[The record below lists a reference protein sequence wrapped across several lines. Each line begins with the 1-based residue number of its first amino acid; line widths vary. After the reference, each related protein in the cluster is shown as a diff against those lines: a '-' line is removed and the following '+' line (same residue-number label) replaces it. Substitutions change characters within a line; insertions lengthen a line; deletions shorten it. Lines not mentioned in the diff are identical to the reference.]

1 MGQLIAFL
9 DYLAVEKNASSHT
22 VLNYHRDLEQFVAW
36 WVGGTKAPAPEV
48 PRSNLG
54 ETDCCPGEPDWKSAN
69 ARLVRDYLAYLHRR
83 QYSKRSMA
91 RKLAALRSLYR
102 FLVREKVVEENPVR
116 LVATP
121 KLEKKLPE
129 FLYEDEVTTLLGC
142 PDPGTPSGLRD
153 RAILELLYSSGL
165 RVSELCSL
173 DLRDVDYSDGD
184 VRVFGKRA
192 KERQVPVGSCALS
205 SLGEYLE
212 RGRSALLKKRA
223 ASKADLGA
231 DLEAAT
237 AGAPGQ
243 ERAIFLNRSGTRLTP
258 RSVARLVRRY
268 VLMAALIRR
277 CTPHTLRHTFATHLL
292 ERGADLRSVQELLGH
307 ESVSTTQIY
316 THVTKERL
324 KKVYQGA
331 HPRA

>member
-1 MGQLIAFL
+1 MRLLTSFL
-9 DYLAVEKNASSHT
+9 DYLAAEKNASSHT
-22 VLNYHRDLEQFVAW
+22 ILNYHRDLEQFAAW
-36 WVGGTKAPAPEV
+36 WNASVKTGGEEPSG
-48 PRSNLG
+48 PRSS
-54 ETDCCPGEPDWKSAN
+54 EPDWKTAN
-69 ARLVRDYLAYLHRR
+69 VRLIRGYLGHLQYRGYSRR
-83 QYSKRSMA
+83 SIV

-102 FLVREKVVEENPVR
+102 FFVREKVVEENPVR

-129 FLYEDEVTTLLGC
+129 FLYEDEMTTLLGR
-142 PDPGTPSGLRD
+142 PDPRTPSGLRD

-173 DLRDVDYSDGD
+173 DLGDIDYSDGD

-192 KERQVPVGSCALS
+192 KERQVPVGSCALGWI
-205 SLGEYLE
+205 GEYLK
-212 RGRSALLKKRA
+212 RGRSALLKKQ
-223 ASKADLGA
+223 
-231 DLEAAT
+231 T
-237 AGAPGQ
+237 APGQ
-243 ERAIFLNRSGTRLTP
+243 EKAIFLNRSGTRLTP

-268 VLMAALIRR
+268 VLLASLIRR

-292 ERGADLRSVQELLGH
+292 DHGADLRSVQELLGH
-307 ESVSTTQIY
+307 ESLSTTQIY

-324 KKVYQGA
+324 KKVYQSA